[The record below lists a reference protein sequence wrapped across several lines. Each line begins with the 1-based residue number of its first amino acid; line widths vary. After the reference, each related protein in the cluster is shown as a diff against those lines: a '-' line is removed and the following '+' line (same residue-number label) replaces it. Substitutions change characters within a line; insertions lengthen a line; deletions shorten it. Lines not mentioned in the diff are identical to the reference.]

1 MIWLF
6 ERGEQALKLETR
18 YDRTRKE
25 YTIAITRPDS
35 TTETERYSIF
45 AEFHA
50 RVLALEH
57 ELETDRWRQMGPPSA
72 IPGDWRGP

>member
-6 ERGEQALKLETR
+6 ERGEQAIKLETR
-18 YDRTRKE
+18 YDKTRKE

-35 TTETERYSIF
+35 SIETERYPVF

-50 RVLALEH
+50 RVLALEQL
-57 ELETDRWRQMGPPSA
+57 LETEHWRQMGPPTA
-72 IPGDWRGP
+72 IPEDWRGP